1 MTVIAILKWIVNYGE
16 LPRVYQNRPIFS
28 AAQFVLKSHLHL
40 MMELKGTPN
49 CDPYI
54 ISIISLRDSYVENL
68 MFINAPF

>member
-1 MTVIAILKWIVNYGE
+1 MVSCQEFIRIV
-16 LPRVYQNRPIFS
+16 QFFS

-54 ISIISLRDSYVENL
+54 ILIISLRDSLYVENW
-68 MFINAPF
+68 MFFNAPF